1 MSYMTTGERIGYER
15 GKEEGQKALHEHTK
29 SLVLRQLQKRLGEL
43 PQQVKGH
50 IESLPLEQLDTLGEE
65 LLDFTSTADLRN
77 WLESNPPD
85 FGKS

>member
-1 MSYMTTGERIGYER
+1 T
-15 GKEEGQKALHEHTK
+15 
-29 SLVLRQLQKRLGEL
+29 
-43 PQQVKGH
+43 
-50 IESLPLEQLDTLGEE
+50 LEQLDTLGEE